1 METFRFGLV
10 LLLELVPLFL
20 LISTLVYLTVEAL
33 TPARIQQL
41 LGGRSARSG
50 VPLATALG
58 ALTPFCSCSTVP
70 MANGM
75 LRGGVPTS
83 SLVAFLIASP
93 LVSPVAV
100 GVLWSSMG
108 ARYALLYCLMAMTLA
123 GVGAIVIGAR
133 ESRQESTESSEGAG
147 YGCATRAVEE
157 EVAPKRPLAD
167 RIRTAFVRS
176 LGDLKKMAVPLL
188 AAVAIGALIHGNV
201 PTDLLLR
208 VAGPDRLWA
217 VPAAALLGVPIYASI
232 VVVLPLGASLLAKGV
247 GLGAVT
253 AFMMAAS
260 GFSIPEGVML
270 ARILPARLLARIV
283 VVFTAGVMLI
293 GYLFQLFPSP

>member
-1 METFRFGLV
+1 METVRFALV

-20 LISTLVYLTVEAL
+20 LISTLVYLIVETL
-33 TPARIQQL
+33 TPARIQLL

-108 ARYALLYCLMAMTLA
+108 AKYALLYCLMAMTLA
-123 GVGAIVIGAR
+123 GVGAILIGAR
-133 ESRQESTESSEGAG
+133 DSRQENPESLVGAG
-147 YGCATRAVEE
+147 CGCASPAIEE
-157 EVAPKRPLAD
+157 ETPPKRALAD
-167 RIRTAFVRS
+167 RVRTSFARS
-176 LGDLKKMAVPLL
+176 LQDLEKLALPLL
-188 AAVAIGALIHGNV
+188 VAVAIGALIHGNV

-232 VVVLPLGASLLAKGV
+232 VVVLPLGATLLAKGV
-247 GLGAVT
+247 GIGAVT
-253 AFMMAAS
+253 AFMMASS

-293 GYLFQLFPSP
+293 GYLFQLIPSP